1 MVIIV
6 VSNKFHKEILSTST
20 SKPMRPVKS
29 SAVLSLFHGSKAKKK
44 NPKMTSLLLS
54 EQSLL

>member
-44 NPKMTSLLLS
+44 NPKMT
-54 EQSLL
+54 